1 MKHTNSFRMSEKEN
15 SSVYK
20 YFLNYL
26 VVFSLMFSLSDTV
39 SRPEIEALFST
50 DEGVSLNQPISFQ
63 CTLPSSI
70 KIPVKWTWSCGSD
83 TNRKPKIS
91 SNTSSELT
99 FYATK
104 DDDKTQ
110 CSCRAESLSN
120 EIYYGMSYP
129 LDIKVSYVPRD
140 PPILVTSPKT
150 SLAEGQKFNFRCDL
164 KYPGNPPMIWT
175 WRCGERTLFPSQF
188 NNMGA
193 SSEITFEAEA
203 WQNGLSCLCIASSPR
218 FGYNISSKGQSIAV
232 LYAPLDFPVLINI
245 SNTHVDEDTPVTLR
259 CHVTSGGN
267 PPLFWSWYCGDMPM
281 ERGLSD
287 GGNWSEVTFIATKM
301 YHQRACYCRLNSTSE
316 KIKYDKRSQKKFI
329 TLKTGHICFPLPA
342 FVVTT
347 SLLLLTVVIV
357 FFIVLFRNH
366 RLRERL
372 LAIKM
377 LTCNCFE
384 NLCKSPPRR
393 VDPPQPRIR
402 DSDGKTL
409 TFIDEH
415 TYEAVHR
422 QRKKVKKGKRK
433 RTHTYEN
440 TVVKFA

>member
-1 MKHTNSFRMSEKEN
+1 MKRTNSFRMSEKEN
-15 SSVYK
+15 SGVYI
-20 YFLNYL
+20 YFVNYL

-39 SRPEIEALFST
+39 SRPEIEALYPT
-50 DEGVSLNQPISFQ
+50 DTKVLESQPISFQ

-70 KIPVKWTWSCGSD
+70 KMLVKWTWSCGSD
-83 TNRKPKIS
+83 TNRKPTTAGS
-91 SNTSSELT
+91 SRSILR

-120 EIYYGMSYP
+120 ETYNEMSNRLNIAVY
-129 LDIKVSYVPRD
+129 YVPRD

-150 SLAEGQKFNFRCDL
+150 PLVEGQKFNFRCDL

-175 WRCGERTLFPSQF
+175 WRCGERTLVPSQF

-193 SSEITFEAEA
+193 SSEITFEAES

-301 YHQRACYCRLNSTSE
+301 YHQRTCYCRLNSTSE
-316 KIKYDKRSQKKFI
+316 KIKYDKRSQKILIFI
-329 TLKTGHICFPLPA
+329 KTEEIRFSVPVFA
-342 FVVTT
+342 STT
-347 SLLLLTVVIV
+347 SILIGAVMIV
-357 FFIVLFRNH
+357 SCILIYQTH
-366 RLRERL
+366 RLREKRL
-372 LAIKM
+372 PLKM
-377 LTCNCFE
+377 LTCHCFE
-384 NLCKSPPRR
+384 NLCKSPAARE
-393 VDPPQPRIR
+393 V
-402 DSDGKTL
+402 S
-409 TFIDEH
+409 
-415 TYEAVHR
+415 
-422 QRKKVKKGKRK
+422 KKGPQGLM
-433 RTHTYEN
+433 
-440 TVVKFA
+440 